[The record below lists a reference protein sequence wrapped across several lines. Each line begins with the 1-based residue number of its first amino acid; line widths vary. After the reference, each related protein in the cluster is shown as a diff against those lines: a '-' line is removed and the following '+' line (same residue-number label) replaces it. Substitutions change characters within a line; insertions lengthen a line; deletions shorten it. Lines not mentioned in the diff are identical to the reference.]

1 MTPETSS
8 NSLPYANEPQSSFI
22 DINGV
27 KLHCLDWGGSGAPL
41 IILHATG
48 MIGRV
53 YRPIATALTALGHV
67 YSYDQRGHGDSER
80 SPDGI
85 YTWDRTA
92 DDLEAFILTMGFK
105 QVRAFGH
112 SAGATAIGTVL
123 SRRPDLITRAVLAEP
138 VLIDPDNPSARNA
151 MLHQRTLK
159 RRGVFDS
166 VAAILAN
173 YAGKPP
179 FDTWRAG
186 ILNDYCTFGTRD
198 GADGKRYLKCAPE
211 DEARI
216 YESAPKFDGLSYIL
230 RSRNPLGILFG
241 ARSETEG
248 LALAERIAADAPQRQ
263 ITIVPDAGHFLPM
276 EEPDYTAHAAVTFLQ
291 AI

>member
-1 MTPETSS
+1 MPPEVS
-8 NSLPYANEPQSSFI
+8 PQADHAVHAPISSFAE
-22 DINGV
+22 INGV
-27 KLHCLDWGGSGAPL
+27 RLHCQDWGGEGPPIL
-41 IILHATG
+41 ILHATG
-48 MIGRV
+48 MLGRV
-53 YRPIATALTALGHV
+53 YQPFAQALRALGHV

-105 QVRAFGH
+105 QVRAFDH

-166 VAAILAN
+166 VAAIL
-173 YAGKPP
+173 
-179 FDTWRAG
+179 
-186 ILNDYCTFGTRD
+186 
-198 GADGKRYLKCAPE
+198 
-211 DEARI
+211 
-216 YESAPKFDGLSYIL
+216 
-230 RSRNPLGILFG
+230 
-241 ARSETEG
+241 
-248 LALAERIAADAPQRQ
+248 
-263 ITIVPDAGHFLPM
+263 
-276 EEPDYTAHAAVTFLQ
+276 
-291 AI
+291 